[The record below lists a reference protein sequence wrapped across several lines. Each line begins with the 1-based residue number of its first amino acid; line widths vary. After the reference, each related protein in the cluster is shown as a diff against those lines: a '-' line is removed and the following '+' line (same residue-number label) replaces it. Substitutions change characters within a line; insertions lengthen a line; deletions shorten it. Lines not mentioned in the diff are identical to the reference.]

1 MKYMLGS
8 LSIKGLCAVLLSAC
22 LLPVGTGCQKLFLEQ
37 DALLKKQPVT
47 FSVKVKE
54 TVPPAAPPS
63 MTPFTPPPAAP
74 ISPPATALD
83 ARLMPRKEAAAAAT
97 PPSAPLTRQEQQVPR
112 AKVTSAE
119 TVLDGRTVSEDL
131 TLRGT
136 VLVRGSLVV
145 APQATLRLE
154 AGTQVRFAHAAAS
167 GEKPALVVL
176 GRIVALGTAQKPVV
190 LEAAFEQ
197 PAVGD
202 WAGVV
207 LISTEKKN
215 SLDHC
220 RIEGAQTGLTTRYSQ
235 FSGTGLAIRHSQ
247 VGIALYDSV
256 ASLTKAEIQRCDV
269 GLNLSDSEMEMKESL
284 VKENR
289 IGLVALRSA
298 LVAGGV
304 KIRNNSQEGMAL
316 DQARFRIS
324 GSVVTEN
331 RSGVRATGGE
341 GQILFSSFASNR
353 EDGVALQETRIRISD
368 SSFIRNGRAGLA
380 LENVRGSAV
389 GSVFADN
396 GQVQVLH
403 GGVEPFSALLNW
415 WGSADERRIVSGIQD
430 AGRISGQGKVQ
441 YVPFLVQPPAN
452 VP

>member
-1 MKYMLGS
+1 ML
-8 LSIKGLCAVLLSAC
+8 LLAC
-22 LLPVGTGCQKLFLEQ
+22 LLMVGTGCQKLFLDQ
-37 DALLKKQPVT
+37 DALLKNQPVT
-47 FSVKVKE
+47 FSLKVNE
-54 TVPPAAPPS
+54 TLPPAAPPA
-63 MTPFTPPPAAP
+63 MIPVTPRPTGT

-83 ARLMPRKEAAAAAT
+83 SRLVPRKETVVAGT
-97 PPSAPLTRQEQQVPR
+97 PSQGPVTLREQRESRTMLTR
-112 AKVTSAE
+112 AE
-119 TVLDGRTVSEDL
+119 SVLAGRTISEDL

-154 AGTQVRFAHAAAS
+154 AGTQVRFASAAGS
-167 GEKPALVVL
+167 GAKPSLVVL
-176 GRIVALGTAQKPVV
+176 GRLMAQGTAQKPVV
-190 LEAAFEQ
+190 LGAAFEQ

-202 WAGVV
+202 WGGVV

-220 RIEGAQTGLTTRYSQ
+220 RIEGAQTGITARYSQ
-235 FSGTGLAIRHSQ
+235 FSGAGLAIMQSH

-256 ASLTKAEIQRCDV
+256 VSLTKTEIQRCDV
-269 GLNLSDSEMEMKESL
+269 GLTLSDSEMELKDSL

-289 IGLVALRSA
+289 LGLVALRSA
-298 LVAGGV
+298 LVVGGL
-304 KIRNNSQEGMAL
+304 KLRNNSQEGMVL

-324 GSVVTEN
+324 GSAVTEN

-341 GQILFSSFASNR
+341 GQILFSRFAMNR

-380 LENVRGSAV
+380 LENARGSAV
-389 GSVFADN
+389 GSTFADN
-396 GQVQVLH
+396 AQAQLLH
-403 GGVEPFSALLNW
+403 AGDEPFSALLNW
-415 WGSADERRIVSGIQD
+415 WGAADEQRIVSGIQD
-430 AGRISGQGKVQ
+430 SGRISGQGKVQ
-441 YVPFLVQPPAN
+441 YVPFLVQSPAN